1 VKIDDVIRNLE
12 PHTPLDI
19 RVMCPSGHF
28 IANMTLSVRNGDL
41 AIQGAHSKYDLQR
54 KALQGKPALNA
65 AVHAAPNWN
74 SVLQCVN
81 SDCTFR
87 GYYNSQGLALELAE
101 AALRAR
107 MAGHA
112 EYRLTRSRSN
122 PAPLS
127 SMSAK
132 R

>member
-54 KALQGKPALNA
+54 KAVFAHTSRVN
-65 AVHAAPNWN
+65 
-74 SVLQCVN
+74 CVGIQQL
-81 SDCTFR
+81 SRD
-87 GYYNSQGLALELAE
+87 
-101 AALRAR
+101 AR
-107 MAGHA
+107 PPSGGDVS
-112 EYRLTRSRSN
+112 LTRVTERDT
-122 PAPLS
+122 
-127 SMSAK
+127 
-132 R
+132 